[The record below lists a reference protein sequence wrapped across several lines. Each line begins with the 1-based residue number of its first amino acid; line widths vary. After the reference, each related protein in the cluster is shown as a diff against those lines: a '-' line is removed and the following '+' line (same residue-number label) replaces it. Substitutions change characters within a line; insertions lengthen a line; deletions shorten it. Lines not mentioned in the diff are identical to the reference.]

1 MDNINSLIDEYHN
14 PDLLDKNAAPNG
26 NIQTLIFND
35 GEILTTKGGSAFLQ
49 RSMFTIKGPINNL
62 KFSITFPKKL
72 NENTFAMVKDL
83 EIANL
88 IRSEMEKY
96 NNSI

>member
-1 MDNINSLIDEYHN
+1 MEKIQGLIEEHHN
-14 PDLLDKNAAPNG
+14 PDLLDRNAAPNG

-35 GEILTTKGGSAFLQ
+35 GEILSTKGGYAFLQ
-49 RSMFTIKGPINNL
+49 RSMFSLKPPISNL